1 MRPLRSAPAAVPGG
15 ERLFQR
21 IYTRLGCQGRPP
33 RFVVEYHPYSNL
45 THTIRLRDDTAYVRL
60 SDVLGDA
67 PRAIVEAVA
76 AVLLSRLY
84 RRRAPTELLDS
95 YRHFSYARSTR
106 QQLLQLRRLRG
117 RRLEHQ
123 PAGKHHNLLVLFDR
137 LNRRYFNGTLVTPRL
152 AWSSRA
158 WRTQLGCFDPAL
170 GQVVMNRRLDR
181 SSVPEYVVAYVLY
194 HEMLHVKHPVRFAHC
209 RRESHSARFRKEEKR
224 FAEYGPALRF
234 LARFPTGP
242 AR

>member
-1 MRPLRSAPAAVPGG
+1 MRLLRGAPSSVPGG

-60 SDVLGDA
+60 SDALGSA

-84 RRRAPTELLDS
+84 RRRPPPEFLES

-106 QQLLQLRRLRG
+106 QRLLQLRRLRA
-117 RRLEHQ
+117 RRMEHG
-123 PAGKHHNLLVLFDR
+123 PSGKHHDLQLLFDH
-137 LNRRYFNGTLVTPRL
+137 LNRRYFKSALAAPRL

-170 GQVVMNRRLDR
+170 GQIVMNRLLDR
-181 SSVPEYVVAYVLY
+181 PTVPQYVVAYVLY
-194 HEMLHVKHPVRFAHC
+194 HEMLHVKHPVRFASC
-209 RRESHSARFRKEEKR
+209 RRESHSARFREEEKR
-224 FAEYGPALRF
+224 FAEYALALRF
-234 LARFPTGP
+234 LARFPASP
-242 AR
+242 AC